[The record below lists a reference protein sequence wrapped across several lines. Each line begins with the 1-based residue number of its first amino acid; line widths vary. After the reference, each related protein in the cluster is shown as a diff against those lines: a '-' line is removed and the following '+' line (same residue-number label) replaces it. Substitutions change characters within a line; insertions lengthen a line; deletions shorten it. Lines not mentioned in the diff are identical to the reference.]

1 MPSSPNKLSQ
11 FWQELKRRN
20 VVRVVTVYTA
30 ASLAIL
36 ELVSNISD
44 PFGLPDWTLKLVFI
58 ILIIGLI
65 IAVILA
71 WIYDIHPEDGMV
83 KTEPV
88 DKIKPEDVPKTS
100 NSWKIATYVSV
111 VIIIGLIAYNIFGG
125 NRGARIDESLA
136 KSIAVLPIHNY
147 SGDPDQDIMC
157 EGLTNEIISHLFK
170 VRSFDAV
177 QPLTSVLRYK
187 DSDKGTSEIFQELN
201 VNYLLEGT
209 YLRKGEMLKVTATLI
224 EAHSGK
230 MIWTQDY
237 DTPYNQV
244 MMIPGDIA
252 LQIANNLRAF
262 MTEGEQQ
269 SIKRMP
275 TNNLE
280 AYEIGNQ
287 ISYLFKR
294 WTTGEVEDPFPQMT
308 ELCNRALELDPNYA
322 EAYAY
327 LGWVEVIGVGF
338 FGNKEPL
345 SIYWDANQFLNKAL
359 ELDPYNLMANF
370 GHTVLNYWIDWDY
383 VALEE
388 FKEAFP
394 NALNNQFI
402 AESLPLLELQMGHYN
417 EALRMKD
424 TLIDFRTD
432 YLIKANILL
441 GNYKEAKDLMK
452 QVIASNF
459 LGFMWYGYENYIWLQ
474 EFDSAIYYMS
484 SDPSWEYSRSSEAY
498 YPRFKADIAVVLFKT
513 GNEDLARTI
522 IGELIG
528 ASDTTAVRSPA
539 YFTGWYYS
547 WIQEPDSAFYWL
559 NKAVKNR
566 SIEIPWLKVDP
577 AFNSLKDDPRY
588 WDLYERTGHKAF
600 DEYMAKQNQ

>member
-1 MPSSPNKLSQ
+1 
-11 FWQELKRRN
+11 
-20 VVRVVTVYTA
+20 
-30 ASLAIL
+30 
-36 ELVSNISD
+36 
-44 PFGLPDWTLKLVFI
+44 
-58 ILIIGLI
+58 
-65 IAVILA
+65 
-71 WIYDIHPEDGMV
+71 
-83 KTEPV
+83 
-88 DKIKPEDVPKTS
+88 
-100 NSWKIATYVSV
+100 
-111 VIIIGLIAYNIFGG
+111 
-125 NRGARIDESLA
+125 
-136 KSIAVLPIHNY
+136 
-147 SGDPDQDIMC
+147 MC
-157 EGLTNEIISHLFK
+157 EGLTNVIISHLFK
-170 VRSFDAV
+170 VRSFDEV
-177 QPLTSVLRYK
+177 RPLTSVLRFK
-187 DSDKGTSEIFQELN
+187 DSDNSTSEIFQELK

-209 YLRKGEMLKVTATLI
+209 YLRTGEMLKVTATLI

-327 LGWVEVIGVGF
+327 LGLVKVIGVGF
-338 FGNKEPL
+338 AGGEEPL

-577 AFNSLKDDPRY
+577 AFNSLRNDPR
-588 WDLYERTGHKAF
+588 WEDLYERTGHKAY
-600 DEYMAKQNQ
+600 DDYMASKKE

>member
-327 LGWVEVIGVGF
+327 LGLVKVIGVGF
-338 FGNKEPL
+338 AGGEEPL

-577 AFNSLKDDPRY
+577 AFNSLRNDPR
-588 WDLYERTGHKAF
+588 WEDLYERTGHKAY
-600 DEYMAKQNQ
+600 DDYMASKKE

>member
-1 MPSSPNKLSQ
+1 
-11 FWQELKRRN
+11 
-20 VVRVVTVYTA
+20 
-30 ASLAIL
+30 
-36 ELVSNISD
+36 
-44 PFGLPDWTLKLVFI
+44 
-58 ILIIGLI
+58 
-65 IAVILA
+65 
-71 WIYDIHPEDGMV
+71 
-83 KTEPV
+83 
-88 DKIKPEDVPKTS
+88 
-100 NSWKIATYVSV
+100 
-111 VIIIGLIAYNIFGG
+111 
-125 NRGARIDESLA
+125 
-136 KSIAVLPIHNY
+136 
-147 SGDPDQDIMC
+147 
-157 EGLTNEIISHLFK
+157 
-170 VRSFDAV
+170 
-177 QPLTSVLRYK
+177 
-187 DSDKGTSEIFQELN
+187 
-201 VNYLLEGT
+201 
-209 YLRKGEMLKVTATLI
+209 
-224 EAHSGK
+224 
-230 MIWTQDY
+230 
-237 DTPYNQV
+237 
-244 MMIPGDIA
+244 
-252 LQIANNLRAF
+252 

-327 LGWVEVIGVGF
+327 LGLVKVIGVGF
-338 FGNKEPL
+338 AGGEEPL

-370 GHTVLNYWIDWDY
+370 CYTCLNYWIDWDY

-539 YFTGWYYS
+539 YFTGWDYS

-559 NKAVKNR
+559 NKA
-566 SIEIPWLKVDP
+566 
-577 AFNSLKDDPRY
+577 
-588 WDLYERTGHKAF
+588 
-600 DEYMAKQNQ
+600 